1 MKAARVAVVI
11 AAVGAAIALAW
22 RVSPQARGS
31 HASSAK
37 IYLPG
42 AASADG
48 PAPSARAPGCGKR
61 HHRPVGESLE
71 TSGASGGRTFH
82 VWGPNDYDASKTYPI
97 VLAFHGWSSNGR
109 AFQKWFEMEKYVDG
123 AAFVAYADSRG
134 PQWDYSGTKDTDFAA
149 AMIDQLAES
158 WCVDRARVLA
168 VGFSYGARFVNHLGC
183 TRSDLVRA
191 IVAGGGAW
199 DDETG
204 CKPMPVLVIHRPNDP
219 SMSFARGKEAAAR
232 WAKVDGC
239 STDVAVVDRE
249 HGCTAFRVCT
259 KGAVTFCEDSFV
271 DSSWPNGWNHTIRDE
286 YRSLAWSWFL
296 EVP

>member
-1 MKAARVAVVI
+1 MIVAAGI
-11 AAVGAAIALAW
+11 AIALAW
-22 RVSPQARGS
+22 RVTPKRHGPRSP
-31 HASSAK
+31 SAK
-37 IYLPG
+37 IFLPG
-42 AASADG
+42 AANADG
-48 PAPSARAPGCGKR
+48 PAPSSRSLAPGCGKKQ
-61 HHRPVGESLE
+61 HRPVGEALE
-71 TSGASGGRTFH
+71 TSAGRTFH
-82 VWGPNDYDASKTYPI
+82 VWGPDDYDMNRAYPI

-109 AFQKWFEMEKYVDG
+109 AFQKWFEMEKHVDG

-134 PQWDYSGTKDTDFAA
+134 PQWDYTGAKDTDFAA
-149 AMIDQLAES
+149 AMVEQLAES

-183 TRSDLVRA
+183 TRADLVRA

-239 STDVAVVDRE
+239 TTEVANVDHE
-249 HGCTAFRVCT
+249 HGCTAYRGCAQ
-259 KGAVTFCEDSFV
+259 GAVTFCEDRFV
-271 DSSWPNGWNHTIRDE
+271 DSSWPTGWNHTIREE

-296 EVP
+296 DVP